1 MKILVTSLPDLKKI
15 NHQRPHHLLKYLSQ
29 KHEVTVL
36 CVNAWWLKERQDEY
50 LRTSL
55 KSVNIHY
62 ISENKLSPVFQ
73 EIFAIKSLKNLGNLD
88 FDIHISLNSLLMGY
102 SVAKK
107 LKVPS
112 LFDIC
117 DDIISWIDSSPRIP
131 TLLKPIAK
139 VVGAF
144 MLKRN
149 IKISERITYS
159 TEFLKSSYSLPE
171 NKSVLI
177 PNGVDTN
184 LFYKR
189 NGKTKA
195 KERFNISEDVLVLGF
210 VGFLGEWIDL
220 QTVFETMKIL
230 QGQVKIKLIVV
241 GNGSKFARFKELSKN
256 CGVQENVIFTG
267 DVPYSEVP
275 EYISYMDICL
285 LPFDTSAVSQGALPL
300 KLFEYMACEKPVIS
314 TPLSGVKNTVGDL
327 VFYASN
333 AEELKQ
339 RILELY
345 YNDDLRIELGKR
357 GGDFVERNYSWER
370 ICRKFEEVL
379 VEASESK
386 RGHI

>member
-1 MKILVTSLPDLKKI
+1 MKILVTSLPDLKKV
-15 NHQRPHHLLKYLSQ
+15 HPQRPHHLLKYLSQ
-29 KHEVTVL
+29 KHEITVL
-36 CVNAWWLKERQDEY
+36 CVNARWLEERQDEY
-50 LRTSL
+50 LRTCL
-55 KSVNIHY
+55 KNVNIYY
-62 ISENKLSPVFQ
+62 ISENKLSPILQ

-88 FDIHISLNSLLMGY
+88 FDIHISLNSLLMSY
-102 SVAKK
+102 IVAKK
-107 LKVPS
+107 LKVPC

-117 DDIISWIDSSPRIP
+117 DDIISWIDSSPQIP
-131 TLLKPIAK
+131 TLLKSIGK
-139 VVGAF
+139 VVGSF
-144 MLKRN
+144 MLERN

-159 TEFLKSSYSLPE
+159 TDFLKRSYSLPE

-189 NGKTKA
+189 NEETKA

-210 VGFLGEWIDL
+210 VGFLGEWVDL
-220 QTVFETMKIL
+220 QTVFETIKIL
-230 QGQVKIKLIVV
+230 QDQIKIKLIVV

-256 CGVQENVIFTG
+256 CGFQENAIFTG
-267 DVPYSEVP
+267 YVPYSEAP

-285 LPFDTSAVSQGALPL
+285 LPFDTSAVSQHALPL

-314 TPLSGVKNTVGDL
+314 TPLEGVKEAVGDRVL
-327 VFYASN
+327 YASN

-345 YNDDLRIELGKR
+345 HNEELRKRLGKEGR
-357 GGDFVERNYSWER
+357 RFVERNYSWDK

-379 VEASESK
+379 IEASESK
-386 RGHI
+386 RRHI

>member
-1 MKILVTSLPDLKKI
+1 
-15 NHQRPHHLLKYLSQ
+15 LLKYLSQ

-50 LRTSL
+50 LRSSL
-55 KSVNIHY
+55 KNVNIYY
-62 ISENKLSPVFQ
+62 ICKNKLSPILQ
-73 EIFAIKSLKNLGNLD
+73 EIVAIKSLKNLGNLD
-88 FDIHISLNSLLMGY
+88 FDIHISLNSLLMSY
-102 SVAKK
+102 TVAKK
-107 LKVPS
+107 LKVPC

-117 DDIISWIDSSPRIP
+117 DDIISWINSSPQIP
-131 TLLKPIAK
+131 TLLKSIGK
-139 VVGAF
+139 VVGSF
-144 MLKRN
+144 MLERN
-149 IKISERITYS
+149 IKITERITYS
-159 TEFLKSSYSLPE
+159 TEFLKRSYSLPE

-189 NGKTKA
+189 NEETKA

-210 VGFLGEWIDL
+210 VGFLGEWVDL
-220 QTVFETMKIL
+220 QTVFETIKIL
-230 QGQVKIKLIVV
+230 QDQVKIRLIVV

-285 LPFDTSAVSQGALPL
+285 LPFDTSAVSQHALPL

-314 TPLSGVKNTVGDL
+314 TPLAGVKEAVEDQVL
-327 VFYASN
+327 YASN
-333 AEELKQ
+333 ADELKQ

-345 YNDDLRIELGKR
+345 HNEELRKRLGKEGR
-357 GGDFVERNYSWER
+357 RFVERNYSWNK

-379 VEASESK
+379 IEASESK
-386 RGHI
+386 RRHI

>member
-15 NHQRPHHLLKYLSQ
+15 SPQRPHHLLKYLSQ

-50 LRTSL
+50 LRSSL
-55 KSVNIHY
+55 KNVNIYY
-62 ISENKLSPVFQ
+62 ICENKLSPILQ

-88 FDIHISLNSLLMGY
+88 FDIHISLNSLLMSY
-102 SVAKK
+102 TVAKK
-107 LKVPS
+107 LKVPC

-117 DDIISWIDSSPRIP
+117 DDIISWIDSSPQIP
-131 TLLKPIAK
+131 TLLKSIGK
-139 VVGAF
+139 VVGSF
-144 MLKRN
+144 MLERN
-149 IKISERITYS
+149 IKITERITYS
-159 TEFLKSSYSLPE
+159 TEFLKRSYSLPE

-189 NGKTKA
+189 NEETKA

-210 VGFLGEWIDL
+210 VGFLGEWVDL
-220 QTVFETMKIL
+220 QTVFETIKIL
-230 QGQVKIKLIVV
+230 QDQVKIRLIVV

-285 LPFDTSAVSQGALPL
+285 LPFDTSAVSQHALPL

-314 TPLSGVKNTVGDL
+314 TPLAGVKEAVEDQVL
-327 VFYASN
+327 YASN
-333 AEELKQ
+333 ADELKQ

-345 YNDDLRIELGKR
+345 HNEELRKRLGKEGR
-357 GGDFVERNYSWER
+357 RFVERNYSWNK

-379 VEASESK
+379 IEASESK
-386 RGHI
+386 RRHI

>member
-15 NHQRPHHLLKYLSQ
+15 HPQRPHHLFKYLSQ

-36 CVNAWWLKERQDEY
+36 CVNAWWLEEKQDEY

-55 KSVNIHY
+55 KNVSIHY
-62 ISENKLSPVFQ
+62 ISENKLSPVIQ

-88 FDIHISLNSLLMGY
+88 FDIHISLNSLLMSY
-102 SVAKK
+102 TVAKK

-117 DDIISWIDSSPRIP
+117 DDIIDWIDSSPQIP
-131 TLLKPIAK
+131 TLLKPIGK
-139 VVGAF
+139 VVGSF

-149 IKISERITYS
+149 IKINERITYS

-220 QTVFETMKIL
+220 QTVLETIKIL
-230 QGQVKIKLIVV
+230 QDQVKIKLIVV

-256 CGVQENVIFTG
+256 CGGQENVIFTG

-285 LPFDTSAVSQGALPL
+285 LPFDVVSQGALPL

-314 TPLSGVKNTVGDL
+314 SPLFGVKNAVGDMII
-327 VFYASN
+327 YASN
-333 AEELKQ
+333 PDELKQ
-339 RILELY
+339 SILKLY
-345 YNDDLRIELGKR
+345 HDEELRIELGKR
-357 GGDFVERNYSWER
+357 GRGFVKQNFSWDK

-379 VEASESK
+379 IEASESK
-386 RGHI
+386 RRHI

>member
-15 NHQRPHHLLKYLSQ
+15 SPQRPHHLLKYLSQ

-50 LRTSL
+50 LRSSL
-55 KSVNIHY
+55 KNVNIYY
-62 ISENKLSPVFQ
+62 ICENKLSPILQ

-88 FDIHISLNSLLMGY
+88 FDIHISLNSLLMSY
-102 SVAKK
+102 TVAKK
-107 LKVPS
+107 LKVPC

-117 DDIISWIDSSPRIP
+117 DDIISWINSSPQIP
-131 TLLKPIAK
+131 TLLKSIGK
-139 VVGAF
+139 VVGSF
-144 MLKRN
+144 MLERN
-149 IKISERITYS
+149 IKITERITYS

-189 NGKTKA
+189 NEETKA

-210 VGFLGEWIDL
+210 VGFLGEWVDL
-220 QTVFETMKIL
+220 QTVFETIKIL
-230 QGQVKIKLIVV
+230 QDQVKIRLIVV

-285 LPFDTSAVSQGALPL
+285 LPFDTSAVSQHALPL

-314 TPLSGVKNTVGDL
+314 TPLAGVKEAVEDQVL
-327 VFYASN
+327 YASN
-333 AEELKQ
+333 ADELKQ

-345 YNDDLRIELGKR
+345 HNEELRKRLGKEGR
-357 GGDFVERNYSWER
+357 RFVERNYSWNK
-370 ICRKFEEVL
+370 ICRKFEKVL
-379 VEASESK
+379 IEASESK
-386 RGHI
+386 RRHI

>member
-15 NHQRPHHLLKYLSQ
+15 SPQRPHHLLKYLSQ

-50 LRTSL
+50 LRSSL
-55 KSVNIHY
+55 KNVNIYY
-62 ISENKLSPVFQ
+62 ICENKLSPILQ

-88 FDIHISLNSLLMGY
+88 FDIHISLNSLLMSY
-102 SVAKK
+102 TVAKK
-107 LKVPS
+107 LKVPC

-117 DDIISWIDSSPRIP
+117 DDIISWINSSPQIP
-131 TLLKPIAK
+131 TLLKLIGK
-139 VVGAF
+139 VVGSF
-144 MLKRN
+144 MLERN
-149 IKISERITYS
+149 IKITERITYS

-189 NGKTKA
+189 NEETKA

-210 VGFLGEWIDL
+210 VGFLGEWVDL
-220 QTVFETMKIL
+220 QTVFETIKIL
-230 QGQVKIKLIVV
+230 QDQVKIRLIVV

-285 LPFDTSAVSQGALPL
+285 LPFDTSAVSQHALPL

-314 TPLSGVKNTVGDL
+314 TPLAGVKEAVEDQVL
-327 VFYASN
+327 YASN
-333 AEELKQ
+333 ADELKQ

-345 YNDDLRIELGKR
+345 HNEELRKRLGKEGR
-357 GGDFVERNYSWER
+357 RFVERNYSWNK

-379 VEASESK
+379 IEASESK
-386 RGHI
+386 RRHI

>member
-15 NHQRPHHLLKYLSQ
+15 SPQRPHHLLKYLSQ

-50 LRTSL
+50 LRSSL
-55 KSVNIHY
+55 KNVNIYY
-62 ISENKLSPVFQ
+62 ICENKLSPILQ

-88 FDIHISLNSLLMGY
+88 FDIHISLNSLLMSY
-102 SVAKK
+102 TVAKK
-107 LKVPS
+107 LKVPC

-117 DDIISWIDSSPRIP
+117 DDIISWINSSPQIP
-131 TLLKPIAK
+131 TLLKSIGK
-139 VVGAF
+139 VVGSF
-144 MLKRN
+144 MLERN
-149 IKISERITYS
+149 IKITERITYS

-189 NGKTKA
+189 NEETKA

-210 VGFLGEWIDL
+210 VGFLGEWVDL
-220 QTVFETMKIL
+220 QTVFETIKIL
-230 QGQVKIKLIVV
+230 QDQVKIRLIVV

-285 LPFDTSAVSQGALPL
+285 LPFDTSAVSQHALPL

-314 TPLSGVKNTVGDL
+314 TPLAGVKEAVEDQVL
-327 VFYASN
+327 YASN
-333 AEELKQ
+333 ADELKQ

-345 YNDDLRIELGKR
+345 HNEELRKRLGKEGR
-357 GGDFVERNYSWER
+357 RFVERNYSWNK

-379 VEASESK
+379 IEASESK
-386 RGHI
+386 RRHI

>member
-15 NHQRPHHLLKYLSQ
+15 SPQRPHHLLKYLSQ

-50 LRTSL
+50 LRSSL
-55 KSVNIHY
+55 KNVNIYY
-62 ISENKLSPVFQ
+62 ICENKLSPILQ

-88 FDIHISLNSLLMGY
+88 FDIHISLNSLLMSY
-102 SVAKK
+102 TVAKK
-107 LKVPS
+107 LKVPC

-117 DDIISWIDSSPRIP
+117 DDIISWINSSPQIP
-131 TLLKPIAK
+131 TLLKSIGK
-139 VVGAF
+139 VVGSF
-144 MLKRN
+144 MLERN
-149 IKISERITYS
+149 IKITERITYS
-159 TEFLKSSYSLPE
+159 TEFLKRSYSLPE

-189 NGKTKA
+189 NEETKA

-210 VGFLGEWIDL
+210 VGFLGEWVDL
-220 QTVFETMKIL
+220 QTVFETIKIL
-230 QGQVKIKLIVV
+230 QDQVKIRLIVV

-285 LPFDTSAVSQGALPL
+285 LPFDTSAVSQHALPL

-314 TPLSGVKNTVGDL
+314 TPLAGVKEAVEDQVL
-327 VFYASN
+327 YASN
-333 AEELKQ
+333 ADELKQ

-345 YNDDLRIELGKR
+345 HNEELRKRLGKEGR
-357 GGDFVERNYSWER
+357 RFVERNYSWNK

-379 VEASESK
+379 IEASESK
-386 RGHI
+386 RRHI